1 MDPEY
6 IVYFSMSVY
15 PSQVQVNYNFKYM
28 SIFPD
33 SRSFI
38 INMVNKKHTR
48 LNIVI
53 RKSTKLTC
61 HESVLISKI
70 QIR

>member
-15 PSQVQVNYNFKYM
+15 PSQGQVHYNFKYM

-33 SRSFI
+33 TRSFI

-53 RKSTKLTC
+53 ENL
-61 HESVLISKI
+61 LN
-70 QIR
+70 